1 MPSYRL
7 ANYGPDARQ
16 ARAGLVVDDHVID
29 LESALASRN
38 AGFAGGSTLTV
49 LDAWDEARPVLE
61 AIADQGPDQSALPL
75 ADIHLLAPLLY
86 PGTIYCAAANYT
98 DHYHEMTML
107 GGKPDKT
114 VLSPYFFLK
123 APRQAVIGPGEAIRL
138 PSPAVSTKIDWEV
151 EIGVVIGR
159 PAFRVSQAHAMDHV
173 AGYTILNDVSARD
186 HMKREDWPFFSSDWF
201 NQKVFDTSA
210 PIGPWITPAG
220 DIADPHDLTLKT
232 WVNDDLMQD
241 SSSRYMVFSIP
252 EQIESLSR
260 QMTLLPG
267 DIIATGTCSG
277 VGGARDIYLKA
288 GDRVRMEIE
297 GLGTIEN
304 PVEGPREG

>member
-1 MPSYRL
+1 MTSFRVVNFG
-7 ANYGPDARQ
+7 ADSGN
-16 ARAGLVVDDHVID
+16 ARAGLLVDDRVID
-29 LESALASRN
+29 LETALAARN
-38 AGFAGGSTLTV
+38 AGVSGASTLAI
-49 LDAWDEARPVLE
+49 LEAWDKARPVL
-61 AIADQGPDQSALPL
+61 ADIAGQGPDPSAPALG
-75 ADIHLLAPLLY
+75 DVNLLAPLLY

-98 DHYHEMTML
+98 DHYNEMTML

-114 VLSPYFFLK
+114 VLNPYFFLK

-138 PSPAVSTKIDWEV
+138 PSPTVSTKIDWEV

-159 PAFRVSQAHAMDHV
+159 PAYRVSQADAMDHV

-210 PIGPWITPAG
+210 PIGPWITPAAE
-220 DIADPHDLTLKT
+220 IADPHDLTLKT
-232 WVNDDLMQD
+232 WVNDEIMQD
-241 SSSRYMVFSIP
+241 SSSRYMVFNIP
-252 EQIESLSR
+252 EQIQYLSR

-277 VGGARDIYLKA
+277 VGGARGIYLKA
-288 GDRVRMEIE
+288 GDRIRMEIE
-297 GLGTIEN
+297 GLGVLEN
-304 PVEGPREG
+304 PVVGPATA

>member
-1 MPSYRL
+1 MASFRL
-7 ANYGPDARQ
+7 ANYGPNIRH
-16 ARAGLVVDDHVID
+16 ARAGLVVADHMID
-29 LESALASRN
+29 LEAALASRN
-38 AGFAGGSTLTV
+38 ENFTGTSTLSV
-49 LDAWDEARPVLE
+49 LDAWDEAQPILKT
-61 AIADQGPDQSALPL
+61 IAEQGPKKSAMPL
-75 ADIHLLAPLLY
+75 ADVHLLAPLLY

-107 GGKPDKT
+107 GGKPDKS

-123 APRQAVIGPGEAIRL
+123 APRQTVIGPGDAIRL
-138 PSPAVSTKIDWEV
+138 PSHSVSTKIDWEV
-151 EIGVVIGR
+151 EIGVVISR
-159 PAFRVSQAHAMDHV
+159 PAFRVSQANAMDYV

-210 PIGPWITPAG
+210 PIGPWITPASE
-220 DIADPHDLTLKT
+220 ISDPHDLTLKT
-232 WVNDDLMQD
+232 WINDNIMQD
-241 SSSRYMVFSIP
+241 SSSRYMVFTIP

-260 QMTLLPG
+260 QMTLMPG

-277 VGGARDIYLKA
+277 VGGARDTYLKA

-297 GLGTIEN
+297 GLGAIEN
-304 PVEGPREG
+304 PVDGPRSA